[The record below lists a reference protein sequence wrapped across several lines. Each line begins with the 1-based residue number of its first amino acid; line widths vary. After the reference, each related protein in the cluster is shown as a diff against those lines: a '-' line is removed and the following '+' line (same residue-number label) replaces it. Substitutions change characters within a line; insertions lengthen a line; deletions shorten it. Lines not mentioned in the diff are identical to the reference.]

1 MGLNFNTT
9 SNKKGRMKKSNAT
22 TCHCT
27 SSTQV
32 LENCAKTNSIGSHKI
47 NLLTEKRWKRKD
59 LMKMRKMETFD
70 LHAL

>member
-9 SNKKGRMKKSNAT
+9 SNKKGRMKKSNET

-32 LENCAKTNSIGSHKI
+32 LENCAKTNSVGSHKI
-47 NLLTEKRWKRKD
+47 NLLTEK
-59 LMKMRKMETFD
+59 KMEEKESDENEKNGDF
-70 LHAL
+70 